1 MKKIILLFS
10 PFLLGSIVLKAQSLE
25 TAHHLYYH
33 ERYNSAENEYHS
45 ILNQQ
50 PEKPEAWLGLTMSYL
65 AEEMP
70 IKAYDTLLKAPATIR
85 EEPLY
90 QVALGSALLFQDKK
104 TEASQLFNA
113 ALKETKEKDE
123 TVLGSIAQSYIE
135 YKTGDANYAISLLT
149 KAIKRDKHNP
159 AWKVL
164 LGDAYRKLNNGT
176 EAYKAYKEALDEDEN
191 YAAADY
197 KIGEIFLTQKNPELY
212 LEYFNKALAADP
224 EYAPALYQLY
234 VYNFYHD
241 VPKAFQLYNQ
251 YLTKSDPSIRT
262 QYDLTDLL
270 YLNKEYDKAIQKAND
285 LIAKHGTDLEPRIY
299 KLLAYSYV
307 ETKDSSKA
315 LDYMKQYFEKEEDSN
330 LIAKDFELM
339 AGLYANTTDK
349 KDSAI
354 VFIQKAAGL
363 MKDSTALFNY
373 YKKLAGIAK
382 GNKDY
387 ASEAKWMEK
396 YYTGNDKA
404 TNVDLFNWGLAN
416 YLAQDF
422 QMADSVFGMYV
433 AKYPE
438 QSFGYYWQA
447 RSNASLDKDMKEG
460 LAIPVYKKLIEVL
473 QSDTT
478 NANYKKWMVE
488 AYAYLAAYEANT
500 QKDYN
505 EAVDYFEKVLEVDPD
520 NADAKRYI
528 AILEK
533 NNSTEGSK

>member
-10 PFLLGSIVLKAQSLE
+10 PFLLGSFVLKAQSLE

-33 ERYNSAENEYHS
+33 ERYNSAKNEYHS

-135 YKTGDANYAISLLT
+135 YKTGDANYAISLLA

-212 LEYFNKALAADP
+212 L
-224 EYAPALYQLY
+224 LY

-299 KLLAYSYV
+299 KLLAYSY
-307 ETKDSSKA
+307 
-315 LDYMKQYFEKEEDSN
+315 
-330 LIAKDFELM
+330 
-339 AGLYANTTDK
+339 
-349 KDSAI
+349 
-354 VFIQKAAGL
+354 
-363 MKDSTALFNY
+363 
-373 YKKLAGIAK
+373 
-382 GNKDY
+382 
-387 ASEAKWMEK
+387 
-396 YYTGNDKA
+396 
-404 TNVDLFNWGLAN
+404 
-416 YLAQDF
+416 
-422 QMADSVFGMYV
+422 
-433 AKYPE
+433 
-438 QSFGYYWQA
+438 
-447 RSNASLDKDMKEG
+447 
-460 LAIPVYKKLIEVL
+460 
-473 QSDTT
+473 
-478 NANYKKWMVE
+478 
-488 AYAYLAAYEANT
+488 
-500 QKDYN
+500 
-505 EAVDYFEKVLEVDPD
+505 
-520 NADAKRYI
+520 
-528 AILEK
+528 
-533 NNSTEGSK
+533 